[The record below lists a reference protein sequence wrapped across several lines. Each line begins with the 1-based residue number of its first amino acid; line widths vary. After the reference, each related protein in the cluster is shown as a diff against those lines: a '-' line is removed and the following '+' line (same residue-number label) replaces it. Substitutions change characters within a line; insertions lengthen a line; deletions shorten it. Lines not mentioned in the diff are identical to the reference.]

1 MPTLQLP
8 EASLEDCQR
17 CVAEFESASKHGY
30 ETRDAM
36 IRLIWAQVHTNDKR
50 RIREGVKSADR
61 LMQLGVDE
69 SRQLTYLA
77 AVGEY
82 KLGKAVEARQRL
94 KTLLETN
101 PEMHQAKTLLDAV
114 DDKLTT
120 DTLVAGGALAV
131 VGAIAGVAI
140 AALAG
145 GRR

>member
-1 MPTLQLP
+1 M
-8 EASLEDCQR
+8 
-17 CVAEFESASKHGY
+17 
-30 ETRDAM
+30 
-36 IRLIWAQVHTNDKR
+36 
-50 RIREGVKSADR
+50 
-61 LMQLGVDE
+61 
-69 SRQLTYLA
+69 
-77 AVGEY
+77 
-82 KLGKAVEARQRL
+82 EARQRL

>member
-1 MPTLQLP
+1 M
-8 EASLEDCQR
+8 
-17 CVAEFESASKHGY
+17 
-30 ETRDAM
+30 
-36 IRLIWAQVHTNDKR
+36 R
-50 RIREGVKSADR
+50 R
-61 LMQLGVDE
+61 
-69 SRQLTYLA
+69 
-77 AVGEY
+77 
-82 KLGKAVEARQRL
+82 LGKAVEARQRL
-94 KTLLETN
+94 KSLLETN